1 MTGAQSL
8 RERGCTRTTAELH
21 ATRRHRSTT
30 GVESTWRERP
40 HRMVG
45 PLRRRDPGG
54 HSSGRGQRALWRSP
68 DGLRERPE
76 SCVL

>member
-1 MTGAQSL
+1 
-8 RERGCTRTTAELH
+8 
-21 ATRRHRSTT
+21 
-30 GVESTWRERP
+30 
-40 HRMVG
+40 MVG